1 MCQPHVKLAIYSFN
15 IKQAQCLQPLPQF
28 HPFSWST
35 YIMERSNHATNDRT
49 DRNEL
54 LNSQTDSSSSRL
66 YDDAASS
73 MSMQSKCLS
82 AKGGCVDQFY
92 DEPVKPY
99 PIKPAPEKPR
109 DTCVERAG
117 GEIACGTEIA
127 PETLRNWKIK
137 KDYLNSQK
145 GEVNTMSS
153 GKGFI
158 KLPGIILE

>member
-1 MCQPHVKLAIYSFN
+1 
-15 IKQAQCLQPLPQF
+15 
-28 HPFSWST
+28 
-35 YIMERSNHATNDRT
+35 MERSNHATNDRT

-54 LNSQTDSSSSRL
+54 LNSQPDSPSALL
-66 YDDAASS
+66 YADAAS
-73 MSMQSKCLS
+73 SMQSKCLT
-82 AKGGCVDQFY
+82 ARGCVDQFY

-117 GEIACGTEIA
+117 GEIACGTEIN

-158 KLPGIILE
+158 KLPGMILE